1 MRMCDKCGCYMKPHL
16 EYSFYGAYFYYTCQC
31 CGNTTERDTIKIN
44 TSSDKCIRENVDFI
58 KPEIK
63 MIRRRRRTNDSS
75 T

>member
-1 MRMCDKCGCYMKPHL
+1 MMRMCDKCGCYMKPHL

-31 CGNTTERDTIKIN
+31 CGATTARESYTN
-44 TSSDKCIRENVDFI
+44 TSSDKCVRGHVDFI

>member
-1 MRMCDKCGCYMKPHL
+1 MMRICDKCGRYMKPHL
-16 EYSFYGAYFYYTCQC
+16 DYSFCGGYVYYTCQC
-31 CGNTTERDTIKIN
+31 CGVTTARESYIN

>member
-1 MRMCDKCGCYMKPHL
+1 MIRRCDKCGYYMNPHL
-16 EYSFYGAYFYYTCQC
+16 EYRESYT
-31 CGNTTERDTIKIN
+31 N

-63 MIRRRRRTNDSS
+63 MIRRRNDSS